1 MKNCLDMLLPTITNI
16 VNLSLSTGTM
26 PETFK
31 VAELVPALKKHDADH
46 EQFSNFRPISNL
58 VMVSKVIEKA
68 VSVQLTDHVRTHHL
82 EEWFQSAYRIHHST
96 ETALVKV
103 QNDILR
109 AIDDNRSVLLLLLD
123 LSAAFDT
130 VDHST
135 LLLRLRT
142 RFGVKGSAIAWFES
156 SLASRKYYVQVEGY
170 KSSLRSLDS
179 GVPQGSVLGPLLYV
193 LYTSPVADIIKSH
206 DLQYHFY
213 ADDTQ
218 LYITFKTDSA
228 DDACLAKSRVEHCV
242 EEIDRWMI
250 SNKLK
255 LNDDKTELIVFSS
268 KYRPRP
274 CLSNVQIGSE
284 CIEQSNTVRNLGV
297 LFDQTLSFGEHVSK
311 LCKSSHYHLRNISK
325 IRKYLDEDS
334 TETLVHAFFS
344 SKLDYCNALLIGLP
358 KYQIDRLQSVLNTV
372 ARIITFTC
380 KYDHITPVLV
390 RLHWLP
396 VSYRIRFKVL
406 LLTYKALND
415 LSPEYLS
422 ELLNKPMHT
431 RNLRSHSQ
439 HLLSVPK
446 SRTVTYGDRAFSV
459 CAPKL
464 WNELLFQLRMSS
476 NLQAFKSELK
486 TILFKMAYL

>member
-26 PETFK
+26 PETLK

-82 EEWFQSAYRIHHST
+82 EEWFQSAYKIHHST
-96 ETALVKV
+96 KTALVKV
-103 QNDILR
+103 HNDILR

-142 RFGVKGSAIAWFES
+142 RFGVKGSALAWFES
-156 SLASRKYYVQVEGY
+156 YLASRKYYVQVEGY

-213 ADDTQ
+213 TDDTQ

-268 KYRPRP
+268 KFRPRP

-284 CIEQSNTVRNLGV
+284 CIEHSNTVRNLGV

-325 IRKYLDEDS
+325 IRKYLDENS
-334 TETLVHAFFS
+334 TETLVHAFVS
-344 SKLDYCNALLIGLP
+344 SKLDYCNS
-358 KYQIDRLQSVLNTV
+358 K
-372 ARIITFTC
+372 
-380 KYDHITPVLV
+380 
-390 RLHWLP
+390 
-396 VSYRIRFKVL
+396 
-406 LLTYKALND
+406 
-415 LSPEYLS
+415 
-422 ELLNKPMHT
+422 
-431 RNLRSHSQ
+431 
-439 HLLSVPK
+439 
-446 SRTVTYGDRAFSV
+446 
-459 CAPKL
+459 
-464 WNELLFQLRMSS
+464 
-476 NLQAFKSELK
+476 
-486 TILFKMAYL
+486 